1 MLTLW
6 LTPADAIYDCSSLY
20 QKNYRISG
28 VYKLPPDDF
37 LGSPELEVRL
47 SQPTAWVVSSSLP
60 TQRLGTAGLVSLK
73 SGKLK
78 TGTQAHQIPESDLN
92 TPFTGGKSPA
102 ICLAPSNHYQPNTNP
117 SDVVRSRSHHN
128 LRAVKSRHGLR
139 QLLFGEEKQRT
150 CREHVRGPGCF
161 PFKLRALALI
171 LNSDLSQQIT
181 SLPSLPILGRIAT

>member
-37 LGSPELEVRL
+37 LGSPELEVRP
-47 SQPTAWVVSSSLP
+47 SQLTAWVVISSLP

-78 TGTQAHQIPESDLN
+78 TGTQAHQIPASDLN
-92 TPFTGGKSPA
+92 TPFTGGKKS
-102 ICLAPSNHYQPNTNP
+102 
-117 SDVVRSRSHHN
+117 SH
-128 LRAVKSRHGLR
+128 
-139 QLLFGEEKQRT
+139 LFGS
-150 CREHVRGPGCF
+150 
-161 PFKLRALALI
+161 FK
-171 LNSDLSQQIT
+171 
-181 SLPSLPILGRIAT
+181 SLPTKH